1 MPWLS
6 DEIPE
11 WEEMTEEER
20 EEVRDVVRS
29 LGLSFAL
36 EEAEDDYWE

>member
-6 DEIPE
+6 DEIPG
-11 WEEMTEEER
+11 WDDMTDEER
-20 EEVRDVVRS
+20 EAIRDVVRS

-36 EEAEDDYWE
+36 DEADDDCFE

>member
-20 EEVRDVVRS
+20 EALRDVVRS
-29 LGLSFAL
+29 LGMEFAL
-36 EEAEDDYWE
+36 EGVEDDYCE